1 MELLLKEKFSSHK
14 EKILLQKPIVKILL
28 QKPSVMEGIQVSGKP
43 FSFVKVPKTIFG
55 KIFQNHPFLLTIFI
69 TLTTYDCLS
78 D

>member
-14 EKILLQKPIVKILL
+14 EKILLQKP
-28 QKPSVMEGIQVSGKP
+28 SVMEGIQVSGKP
-43 FSFVKVPKTIFG
+43 YSFVKVPKTVFG